1 MGYTYK
7 RTARYPRSYTRIR
20 ALCYIHLRDTTGAS
34 HIQKTYRKMNK
45 LLKIA
50 KIIILTIV
58 TFGLYGAY
66 WIFINLMEN
75 PAESDPD
82 EPDNPAR
89 KAQDTIALTWLHFIN
104 R

>member
-1 MGYTYK
+1 
-7 RTARYPRSYTRIR
+7 
-20 ALCYIHLRDTTGAS
+20 
-34 HIQKTYRKMNK
+34 
-45 LLKIA
+45 
-50 KIIILTIV
+50 V

-82 EPDNPAR
+82 DPDNPAR